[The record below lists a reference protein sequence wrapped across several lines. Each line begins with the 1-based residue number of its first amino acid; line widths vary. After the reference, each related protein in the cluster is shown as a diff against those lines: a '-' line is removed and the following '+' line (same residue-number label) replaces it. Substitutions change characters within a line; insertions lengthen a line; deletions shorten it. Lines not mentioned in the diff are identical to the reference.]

1 MKTRVVIVF
10 GRTLHIHF
18 RLMNGRVFLLAN
30 NPFSSSK
37 NSHFQD
43 EAKCTTFL
51 MKTSFICIR
60 IKIIFRSIASHLA
73 SLSNRDLSQLGN
85 GLILF
90 PFPPLPVPARRHDA
104 RFGLVLTKKGSTR
117 NRATLSLLI
126 NDEEASLSNKLH

>member
-1 MKTRVVIVF
+1 M
-10 GRTLHIHF
+10 GEC
-18 RLMNGRVFLLAN
+18 FLLAN

-51 MKTSFICIR
+51 MKTSFICIG

-73 SLSNRDLSQLGN
+73 SLSNRDLGQLGN
-85 GLILF
+85 GLMLF
-90 PFPPLPVPARRHDA
+90 PSPALPVPARRHDA
-104 RFGLVLTKKGSTR
+104 RFGLVLTKKGTTR
-117 NRATLSLLI
+117 NPATLSLLI